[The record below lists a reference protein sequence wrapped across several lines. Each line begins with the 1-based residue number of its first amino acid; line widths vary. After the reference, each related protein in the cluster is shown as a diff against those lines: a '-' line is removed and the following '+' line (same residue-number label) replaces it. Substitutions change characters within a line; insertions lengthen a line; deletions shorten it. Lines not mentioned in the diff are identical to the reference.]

1 MIQEYFDRLVDFVLG
16 VQRYR
21 WTVLLISW
29 VLALAGWL
37 LVAQI
42 DSKYPVTARLFV
54 DTNKILEPLLTDI
67 TVQPDVKKQVALMSK
82 TLLSR
87 PNIQALIDEHN
98 LDAELTNPAD
108 RDDLIAALQDQIE
121 IDDVNGGR
129 SLYSVSYSNRD
140 PEKAR
145 KVVESMIEIFITSS
159 LAEEKADNAT
169 TQDFLDK
176 QIEDYEVRLI
186 SAEQRLADFKRDNA
200 GALPG
205 ESGGFYQR
213 MEILVTQLRDAELE
227 LVEAQ
232 NSREALSR
240 QLIQEER
247 KISRGS
253 QNSEADQRIDALQT
267 ELDELLVRYTE
278 KHPRVSILKQS
289 ISDLQDQKRRGTSRS
304 SSRSANLQDSVVYQT
319 VSELLA
325 VEESKVAQ
333 LTARTA
339 NYRTR
344 LAELE
349 GTVDSIPQVEAEL
362 TQLDRD
368 YEAVREQHQT
378 LLNKREAARL
388 TSNIE
393 RDSNDV
399 KIRLIDP
406 PFVPSRPTDPD
417 KVLLNALVLLG
428 AIGTGIAVGYF
439 LSLLQPVFYNQQSL
453 ENFTDI
459 PVLGGVSLQHRPM
472 TKVSRVVN
480 TLNFGMLSALL
491 PALFVWIV
499 VMQLKGGGLYE
510 KLKFSPSSDTTVVS
524 LTEKQ

>member
-1 MIQEYFDRLVDFVLG
+1 MIQDYFDRLVDFVLG
-16 VQRYR
+16 VQRFR
-21 WTVLLISW
+21 WTTLLVAW

-37 LVAQI
+37 MVAQI

-54 DTNKILEPLLTDI
+54 DTNKILEPLLTGI
-67 TVQPDVKKQVALMSK
+67 AVQPDVKKQVALMSK

-87 PNIQALIDEHN
+87 PNIERLIDKHN
-98 LDAELTNPAD
+98 LDADIVDAAG
-108 RDDLIAALQDQIE
+108 RDNLVAELQDQIK
-121 IDDVNGGR
+121 IADVNGGQ
-129 SLYSVSYSNRD
+129 SLYSVSYSHR
-140 PEKAR
+140 EAERAKQ
-145 KVVESMIEIFITSS
+145 VVDTMVEIFINSS

-176 QIEDYEVRLI
+176 QIADYETRLVA
-186 SAEQRLADFKRDNA
+186 AEQRLVDFKRQNA
-200 GALPG
+200 GSLPG

-213 MEILVTQLRDAELE
+213 METLVSQLRSAELE
-227 LVEAQ
+227 LLEAR
-232 NSREALSR
+232 NSRQALSR
-240 QLIQEER
+240 QLAQEER
-247 KISRGS
+247 KINQGS
-253 QNSEADQRIDALQT
+253 QNSEVDDRIDSLQT

-278 KHPRVSILKQS
+278 KHPRVSILQQS
-289 ISDLQDQKRRGTSRS
+289 ITDLKDQKRRGTNRS
-304 SSRSANLQDSVVYQT
+304 GRSVNLQDSVVYQT

-325 VEESKVAQ
+325 IEESKVAQ

-344 LAELE
+344 LQQLE
-349 GTVDSIPQVEAEL
+349 GTVDSIPQVEAQL

-378 LLNKREAARL
+378 LLNKREAALL
-388 TSNIE
+388 TRNIE

-406 PFVPSRPTDPD
+406 SFVPARPTDPD
-417 KVLLNALVLLG
+417 KLLLNALVLLG
-428 AIGTGIAVGYF
+428 AIGTGIAVGYVM
-439 LSLLQPVFYNQQSL
+439 SLLQPVFYNQQSL

-472 TKVSRVVN
+472 TRVSRAIN
-480 TLNFGMLSALL
+480 TVNFGMLSALL
-491 PALFVWIV
+491 PALFIWIV

-510 KLKFSPSSDTTVVS
+510 KLKFSPASDSTVVS
-524 LTEKQ
+524 LTEDQ